1 MSIRVEEEF
10 IIIIITLFLLQ
21 LPYKRVSFLLVMV
34 LYFDRN
40 KNIIDLD
47 LNCLLNIKFFIEM
60 GEIKVYNYCIKKAEI
75 KTDGS

>member
-1 MSIRVEEEF
+1 MSDLPLPASNRDQTNFDLDPIFDVKQEF

-47 LNCLLNIKFFIEM
+47 
-60 GEIKVYNYCIKKAEI
+60 
-75 KTDGS
+75 